1 MNRWLLALYPRSWRE
16 RYGAEVAALADELVR
31 AGEATPLRSAL
42 DLVAG
47 AAVERWRVL
56 ISRAVLLPI
65 LSRGGAV
72 AVIALAATRTPSGGR
87 PYFATHV
94 VGVLVLVAE
103 LGWLLMELAEWRRGR
118 RSGRRVARKGQ
129 RRFGLA
135 VVGCVVAATVS
146 VNLAP
151 AFVPAARI
159 RPGAVAFAAGMAML
173 VAGIALRG
181 WSFTALRGRY
191 LNFSVAVAVDRP
203 VLTAGPYRLLR
214 HPGNAG
220 MLLICAGLGL
230 ASANGAGLAAMTL
243 LPLAVIVGRIRA
255 EERLLLASVGEPYR
269 RYARDHKRLVP
280 LIW

>member
-159 RPGAVAFAAGMAML
+159 RPRAVAF
-173 VAGIALRG
+173 
-181 WSFTALRGRY
+181 
-191 LNFSVAVAVDRP
+191 
-203 VLTAGPYRLLR
+203 
-214 HPGNAG
+214 
-220 MLLICAGLGL
+220 
-230 ASANGAGLAAMTL
+230 
-243 LPLAVIVGRIRA
+243 
-255 EERLLLASVGEPYR
+255 R
-269 RYARDHKRLVP
+269 R
-280 LIW
+280 